1 MSLGLKPLHDISPIK
16 RIVVSTYQAVSGAGK
31 EGIEELQ
38 NQVKEYAEGKE
49 MTANLLP
56 TGSAPKHFPIAFNLL
71 PQIDV
76 FLENDYTKEEMKM
89 VNETHKI
96 LHDDTI
102 QVVPTTVRV
111 PVYRS
116 HSESVL
122 VETEE
127 PVSAEAFR
135 KACAAFPGLQVKDN
149 PAEQEYPMPLYTSNQ
164 NDCEIGRIRKDLY
177 NDKGMN
183 FWIVGDQIRKG
194 CCSKCIANRRILGRK
209 GSILISI
216 KGEKHMKTFGRVLT
230 AMITSFNEDGSVN
243 IENSVAIAEHLLNHG
258 SDGLV
263 VCGTTGENPTI
274 SRESKITLFK
284 AIAETCGDKGTII
297 ANVGSNDTKGSVD
310 FVKEVSTIPGIDG
323 LLVVVPYYNK
333 PNQQG
338 QYLHF
343 KSIAEATT
351 LPIMVYNVPGRV
363 GTGIF
368 PATLARLHKEYP
380 HICAIKEASG
390 NLMIASEIKRLMPG
404 EDFMVYSGDDGLTL
418 PILSVGGTGVIS
430 VVSHVAGQDMNDMI
444 AAFEE
449 GNNQKATQLHQKLAE
464 ITRAMFITTNPIPVK
479 YAARKLGLPAGIFNL
494 PMCEPSQE
502 EAAYID
508 KALAEY
514 LQ

>member
-1 MSLGLKPLHDISPIK
+1 
-16 RIVVSTYQAVSGAGK
+16 
-31 EGIEELQ
+31 
-38 NQVKEYAEGKE
+38 
-49 MTANLLP
+49 
-56 TGSAPKHFPIAFNLL
+56 
-71 PQIDV
+71 
-76 FLENDYTKEEMKM
+76 
-89 VNETHKI
+89 
-96 LHDDTI
+96 
-102 QVVPTTVRV
+102 
-111 PVYRS
+111 
-116 HSESVL
+116 
-122 VETEE
+122 
-127 PVSAEAFR
+127 
-135 KACAAFPGLQVKDN
+135 
-149 PAEQEYPMPLYTSNQ
+149 
-164 NDCEIGRIRKDLY
+164 
-177 NDKGMN
+177 
-183 FWIVGDQIRKG
+183 
-194 CCSKCIANRRILGRK
+194 
-209 GSILISI
+209 
-216 KGEKHMKTFGRVLT
+216 MKTFGRVLT
-230 AMITSFNEDGSVN
+230 AMITSFNDDGSVN
-243 IENSVAIAEHLLNHG
+243 IENTVAIAEHLLNHG

-274 SRESKITLFK
+274 SRESKTALFK

-404 EDFMVYSGDDGLTL
+404 DDFMVYSGDDGLTL

-430 VVSHVAGQDMNDMI
+430 VVSHVAGQDMNYMI
-444 AAFEE
+444 SAFEE
-449 GNNQKATQLHQKLAE
+449 GNNKKATQLHQKLAE
-464 ITRAMFITTNPIPVK
+464 ITKAMFITTNPIPVK

-494 PMCEPSQE
+494 PMCEPSPE

>member
-1 MSLGLKPLHDISPIK
+1 
-16 RIVVSTYQAVSGAGK
+16 
-31 EGIEELQ
+31 
-38 NQVKEYAEGKE
+38 
-49 MTANLLP
+49 
-56 TGSAPKHFPIAFNLL
+56 
-71 PQIDV
+71 
-76 FLENDYTKEEMKM
+76 
-89 VNETHKI
+89 
-96 LHDDTI
+96 
-102 QVVPTTVRV
+102 
-111 PVYRS
+111 
-116 HSESVL
+116 
-122 VETEE
+122 
-127 PVSAEAFR
+127 
-135 KACAAFPGLQVKDN
+135 
-149 PAEQEYPMPLYTSNQ
+149 
-164 NDCEIGRIRKDLY
+164 
-177 NDKGMN
+177 
-183 FWIVGDQIRKG
+183 
-194 CCSKCIANRRILGRK
+194 
-209 GSILISI
+209 
-216 KGEKHMKTFGRVLT
+216 MKTFGRVLT
-230 AMITSFNEDGSVN
+230 AMITSFNDDGSVN
-243 IENSVAIAEHLLNHG
+243 IENTVAIAEHLLNHG

-274 SRESKITLFK
+274 SRESKIALFK

-430 VVSHVAGQDMNDMI
+430 VGSHVAGQDMNDMI

-449 GNNQKATQLHQKLAE
+449 GNNKKATQLHQKLAE
-464 ITRAMFITTNPIPVK
+464 ITKAMFITTNPIPVK
-479 YAARKLGLPAGIFNL
+479 YAARKMGLPTGIFNL
-494 PMCEPSQE
+494 PMCEPSPE

-508 KALAEY
+508 KALADY
-514 LQ
+514 QK

>member
-1 MSLGLKPLHDISPIK
+1 
-16 RIVVSTYQAVSGAGK
+16 
-31 EGIEELQ
+31 
-38 NQVKEYAEGKE
+38 
-49 MTANLLP
+49 
-56 TGSAPKHFPIAFNLL
+56 
-71 PQIDV
+71 
-76 FLENDYTKEEMKM
+76 
-89 VNETHKI
+89 
-96 LHDDTI
+96 
-102 QVVPTTVRV
+102 
-111 PVYRS
+111 
-116 HSESVL
+116 
-122 VETEE
+122 
-127 PVSAEAFR
+127 
-135 KACAAFPGLQVKDN
+135 
-149 PAEQEYPMPLYTSNQ
+149 
-164 NDCEIGRIRKDLY
+164 
-177 NDKGMN
+177 
-183 FWIVGDQIRKG
+183 
-194 CCSKCIANRRILGRK
+194 
-209 GSILISI
+209 
-216 KGEKHMKTFGRVLT
+216 MKTFGRVLT
-230 AMITSFNEDGSVN
+230 AMITSFNDDGSVN
-243 IENSVAIAEHLLNHG
+243 IENTVAIAEHLLNHG

-274 SRESKITLFK
+274 SRESKIALFK

-430 VVSHVAGQDMNDMI
+430 VVSHVSGQDMNDMI

-464 ITRAMFITTNPIPVK
+464 ITKAMFITTNPIPVK
-479 YAARKLGLPAGIFNL
+479 YAARKIGLPTGIFNL
-494 PMCEPSQE
+494 PMCEPSPE

-508 KALAEY
+508 KALADY
-514 LQ
+514 QK